1 MRRRWPRLKIHG
13 VSVYRLREGIDED
26 LAGFGEDGF
35 IEMNSREDRPDIAKV
50 VAAIHLIGRRRE
62 VATLACIADV
72 LDWPVPRV
80 RTALSALLERRV
92 VRVKKIHNPYPPMQY
107 RSFAREKAPLD
118 PSDFVPAG
126 NGDDPRGDEPVA
138 QQPEES
144 PVAPATAEKVL
155 RMIHDERSG
164 REEAA

>member
-1 MRRRWPRLKIHG
+1 MRRWPRPKIHG
-13 VSVYRLREGIDED
+13 ISVYRLREGIDED

-35 IEMNSREDRPDIAKV
+35 LEMNSREDRPDIAKV
-50 VAAIHLIGRRRE
+50 VAAIHLIGRRHE
-62 VATLACIADV
+62 IATLACIAGV

-118 PSDFVPAG
+118 PSDFLPAG
-126 NGDDPRGDEPVA
+126 NVDDPRGGEPTA
-138 QQPEES
+138 RPPEES
-144 PVAPATAEKVL
+144 PVDPAAAERVL

-164 REEAA
+164 RGETA